1 METVLTQQK
10 HSAELLLS
18 LLLLLQRFL
27 DIPGQKG
34 TILQSNQLRLIEA
47 TKHHFVISASSPIAK
62 DQAVRPLQTLDTIL
76 FYIILLHVLA
86 ESLMALSVH

>member
-10 HSAELLLS
+10 HSAELLS

-34 TILQSNQLRLIEA
+34 TILQPNQLGLIEA
-47 TKHHFVISASSPIAK
+47 TKHLLVISASSPIAK

-76 FYIILLHVLA
+76 FYIILLYVLA
-86 ESLMALSVH
+86 ESLMALSIH

>member
-62 DQAVRPLQTLDTIL
+62 DQAVRPLQTLD
-76 FYIILLHVLA
+76 IILLHVLA